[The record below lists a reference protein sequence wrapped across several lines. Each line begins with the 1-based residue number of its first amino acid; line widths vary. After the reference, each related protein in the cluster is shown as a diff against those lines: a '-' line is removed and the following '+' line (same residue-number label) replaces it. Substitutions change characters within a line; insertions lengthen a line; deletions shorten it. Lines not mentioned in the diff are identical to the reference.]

1 MRNHQDSGRGRRE
14 ALFVIQREVGTSGL
28 QMTTAICPCCCYSC
42 VDHSDQ
48 NSRKSAVGSPGGLDL
63 YGQNLSFLAYAD
75 DLVLLASDTTQLQQM
90 LDATSEAARWMG
102 LCFNVTK
109 CASLHI
115 DGRQKSRVLDSTLMI
130 QG

>member
-1 MRNHQDSGRGRRE
+1 MSFAFKSSHLS
-14 ALFVIQREVGTSGL
+14 LLLL
-28 QMTTAICPCCCYSC
+28 QLCRPFRPKFQEISC
-42 VDHSDQ
+42 
-48 NSRKSAVGSPGGLDL
+48 GPGGLDL